1 MSNETDVRRGQR
13 AKEVIENE
21 VYAEAWT
28 VIEQEIIS
36 QWRQARNADDR
47 EQLHQLLLMHGKAKA
62 ALETVMRTGEVAQ
75 AELKRQQSRA
85 EQMTSAVSPR
95 Y

>member
-1 MSNETDVRRGQR
+1 MSNETDSRRGQR
-13 AKEVIENE
+13 AREIIENE
-21 VYAEAWT
+21 VYAEAWAA
-28 VIEQEIIS
+28 IEQEIIT

-75 AELKRQQSRA
+75 AELRRQQTRA
-85 EQMTSAVSPR
+85 ESMTGYLSQRS
-95 Y
+95 